1 MKTDE
6 EKQVTKDARNERRR
20 DAAAAAKVK
29 AEAEE
34 LMTDVATL
42 SPGDTFTLDEVGYVV
57 LSIDNPANH
66 IHTNLLEEEETPGT
80 HGSVDFGTMV
90 DVIARAE
97 AEKATVKKE
106 AVVSVAPATAAPP
119 VSLDTGNP
127 AVSGG
132 RWFK

>member
-57 LSIDNPANH
+57 LSIDSISAH
-66 IHTNLLEEEETPGT
+66 IHAALLEAGQDEDAGWRQIA
-80 HGSVDFGTMV
+80 FGTMA

-97 AEKATVKKE
+97 VEEEIV
-106 AVVSVAPATAAPP
+106 AVTPAPTAP
-119 VSLDTGNP
+119 LGIGNP
-127 AVSGG
+127 AVTGG
-132 RWFK
+132 RHYK

>member
-57 LSIDNPANH
+57 QSLDGQSGH
-66 IHTNLLEEEETPGT
+66 IHTSLLEGQENPDT
-80 HGSVDFGTMV
+80 HGSVAFGTMV
-90 DVIARAE
+90 DVIA
-97 AEKATVKKE
+97 KAKPKRDRE
-106 AVVSVAPATAAPP
+106 DKAAVTPAQVPM
-119 VSLDTGNP
+119 NP
-127 AVSGG
+127 AVTGG
-132 RWFK
+132 TWFK